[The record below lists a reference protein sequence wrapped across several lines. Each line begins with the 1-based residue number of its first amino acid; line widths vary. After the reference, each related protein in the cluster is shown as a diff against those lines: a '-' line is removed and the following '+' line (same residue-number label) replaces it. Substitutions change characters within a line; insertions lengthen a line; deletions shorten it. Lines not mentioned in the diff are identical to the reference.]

1 MNKSIIYFILLAV
14 MTFMACDPVVDRET
28 ISGAITVDQLDVSA
42 TLVTVDG
49 KRANKVIV
57 VNHSPVLSN
66 WECGVLSSSKQTD
79 TVLLFKQGL
88 NEIEFTG
95 LNADG
100 TKITKTLT
108 VDVEEMSFS
117 VPPEYAMLFGEGE
130 KEWTWKSD
138 LSWGLAGYLGTVEPG
153 WWWQPGSERGEQDA
167 PGETIGA
174 SLVFSIK
181 KAALT
186 KLRNNGTEE
195 TGRFTLDMTKI
206 KLMEDEKTVWAKGE
220 LNTIGTTV
228 LCPYFFN
235 SDPIEM
241 VSTYD
246 IIKLTEDELILAYSP
261 AGTKAWGDC
270 YFWVFVP
277 KK

>member
-14 MTFMACDPVVDRET
+14 MTFMACDPVVDRE
-28 ISGAITVDQLDVSA
+28 SVGGAITADQLDVSA

-100 TKITKTLT
+100 TKITKSLT
-108 VDVEEMSFS
+108 VDVEEMSFP

-130 KEWTWKSD
+130 KEWTWESD

-153 WWWQPGSERGEQDA
+153 WWWQPGSKDGEQRA

-195 TGRFTLDMTKI
+195 TGRFTLDMTKT
-206 KLMEDEKTVWAKGE
+206 KSMDNGELWARGE

-228 LCPYFFN
+228 LCPYFLN

-241 VSTYD
+241 VNTYD
-246 IIKLTEDELILAYSP
+246 IIHISEDRLVLAYAP
-261 AGTKAWGDC
+261 AGTEAWGNC
-270 YFWVFVP
+270 YFWIFVP